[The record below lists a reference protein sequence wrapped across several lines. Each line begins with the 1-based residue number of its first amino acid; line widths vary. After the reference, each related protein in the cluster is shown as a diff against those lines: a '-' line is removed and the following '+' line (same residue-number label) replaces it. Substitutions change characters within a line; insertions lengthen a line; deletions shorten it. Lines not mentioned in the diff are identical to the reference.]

1 MVTENKD
8 IPQEA
13 KIDLSYGCEG
23 FLGNYELSVRDYPF
37 FCQAGINVASVL
49 NDGSISGCL
58 SIRSN
63 YNQDNIY
70 KDSFVDIWNNEF
82 QIYRNRNWMKTGE
95 CASCKMWKYCEGNG
109 MHLRDDHEGLLLC
122 NLSKVNW
129 IR

>member
-1 MVTENKD
+1 MLTDEQYRYVLDFIAQTRK
-8 IPQEA
+8 EA

-23 FLGNYELSVRDYPF
+23 FLGNIELSVRDYPF

-49 NDGSISGCL
+49 NYGSISGCL

-63 YNQDNIY
+63 YNQGNIY

-95 CASCKMWKYCEGNG
+95 CASCKMW
-109 MHLRDDHEGLLLC
+109 
-122 NLSKVNW
+122 
-129 IR
+129 